1 MIRSIV
7 KGSIAIKALSV
18 ILVWVIVVVV
28 VVVVV
33 VMPVNAQETKAS
45 IISKC
50 FNAGKITLKSQ
61 AGTSSPMILGGIGG
75 RLVGYIVKDCY
86 NLGNI
91 LS

>member
-18 ILVWVIVVVV
+18 ILVWVI
-28 VVVVV
+28 VVVV